1 MAKIKK
7 YGLRELRTE
16 FPTEDACLD
25 YLFEALHT
33 RECSCGGRYA
43 RISGRKQFQC
53 SQCRFQ
59 IAPMVGT
66 IFQKSSTP
74 LSLWF
79 HAILVFSN
87 AKSGISAKQME
98 RELNVTYKCAWRIL
112 HLIRASLGQGKKKLA
127 GTVEADEGFFG
138 GKGDGGVY
146 NENQSEVMK
155 KKIKVVTA
163 IQREGEVRS
172 EVVPDV
178 TAGSIG
184 EFIEKNV
191 ADGSTLMTDMS
202 NRYPTKF
209 YNRETVNHGKKE
221 WVRELANGKKAHI
234 NNVESFNGH
243 VKRSIRGVYKTVS
256 KAYFQEYLNA
266 FVWHRNNRHNDRMRF
281 SALLGAIVRPA

>member
-7 YGLRELRTE
+7 YGLRELRAE
-16 FPTEDACLD
+16 FPSDDACLD
-25 YLFEALHT
+25 YLFDTLHT
-33 RECSCGGRYA
+33 RACSCGGRYA
-43 RISGRKQFQC
+43 RISDRKQFQC

-98 RELNVTYKCAWRIL
+98 RELNVTYKTAWRIL
-112 HLIRASLGQGKKKLA
+112 HLIRQSLGQGKKKLA

-163 IQREGEVRS
+163 IQRKGEARS

-184 EFIEKNV
+184 EFVERTV

-209 YNRETVNHGKKE
+209 YKREAVNHGRKE
-221 WVRELANGKKAHI
+221 WVRGNVHI
-234 NNVESFNGH
+234 NNVEAFNGH
-243 VKRSIRGVYKTVS
+243 VKRSIKGVYKTVS

-281 SALLGAIVRPA
+281 GALMGAIVRPV